1 MGRLAWAGAM
11 KGVGEGLH
19 EMGADKMEAEATAAK
34 QTHDDAR
41 AEALIRLKAR
51 LDSEAR
57 QAEYAQQT
65 SIQNLKGSQAESLQ
79 KGEQGFKSKEAD
91 YQRQFEAVQTDKK
104 LESAEEVAR
113 IGAAAKTTA
122 AGKNPK
128 WKINTVKTGGD
139 FNPATGQTT
148 PVSTYQTITSEETGL
163 TYKQEGNMFLP
174 QDENARAKVK
184 MPAKEKMA
192 AAMKW
197 LAEDPKTNAQKFIS
211 IYGWLP
217 APMMRYLK
225 D

>member
-1 MGRLAWAGAM
+1 MGKLAMAGALA
-11 KGVGEGLH
+11 GLGEGLH
-19 EMGADKMEAEATAAK
+19 ESGADRMEAEAAAAK
-34 QTHDDAR
+34 QSHDDAR

-51 LDSEAR
+51 LDSSAR
-57 QAEYAQQT
+57 QEEYKQQT
-65 SIQNLKGSQAESLQ
+65 SMQELKGSQAQELQ
-79 KGEQGFKSKEAD
+79 KGEQTFKSGEAET
-91 YQRQFEAVQTDKK
+91 QRQFEAVQTDKK
-104 LESAEEVAR
+104 LESAENVAR
-113 IGAAAKTTA
+113 IGAEAKTEA
-122 AGKNPK
+122 AGKKPK
-128 WKINTVKTGGD
+128 WSINTVKTGGD
-139 FNPATGQTT
+139 FNPATGQMT
-148 PVSTYQTITSEETGL
+148 PVSTYQTITSEVTGL

-197 LAEDPKTNAQKFIS
+197 LAEDPKTNAEKFIS